1 MKIRLKFLV
10 KLLAGSGFFLLL
22 PHCAKVGTF
31 SGGDKD
37 SIPPVLVASR
47 PELGALH
54 FDSKKIELDFNEYL
68 SLKNLPQEFLVSPP
82 LKNKPVT
89 KLKGKSLLIEIEDT
103 LLPNTTYTLNFG
115 NAVADFTEGNPI
127 RNFEYVF
134 STGSFID
141 SFTFKGK
148 IFNAIDSKPPKEQVL
163 VMLYENLADSAPF
176 KEIPLYAGRVDKEG
190 FFALHNL
197 RPDTFRIFALA
208 DANSNMRFDPPD
220 EAIAFAD
227 TMLILHPDQFKT
239 ADTVYVVPDTLASV
253 TSADSTLLDTLPLK
267 KEYAVSIE
275 LSLFKE
281 KNKKQ
286 YLSDSK
292 RIDEKSLRFTFSLPL
307 RDTFSITPLD
317 SFLLEPW
324 ALVEPSP
331 GNDTLIYWIRDSLLY
346 KKEILKMLVAHVDL
360 DSMGMPF
367 IRTDTMDFRFTP
379 KQAPKGKK
387 GQPAPPV
394 SSQLGIGIPN
404 PRLLDL
410 YSPLIFV
417 SPLPIDS
424 IGLNSVQLSELVD
437 SIEKPVRFTFIR
449 DSLYPRTIYLRAPWK
464 EESKYKCII
473 YPDAVKNIYDI
484 PVDTLRMEF
493 TVQKLDYY
501 GKLIVS
507 VKNSNSPIILQL
519 LEGEKMLRQI
529 ISPPKSKLNFDF
541 LNPKKYTLKAIED
554 LNGNGMWDTGD
565 YLNGIQPERIL
576 FYKEPIE
583 IRSNWDLDVEVDMSK
598 VK

>member
-1 MKIRLKFLV
+1 MKIRIKFLLQ
-10 KLLAGSGFFLLL
+10 LLAGSGFFLLL
-22 PHCAKVGTF
+22 THCAKVGTF

-47 PELGALH
+47 PEIGSLH
-54 FDSKKIELDFNEYL
+54 FDSKKIELDFDEYL
-68 SLKNLPQEFLVSPP
+68 SLKSLPQEFLVSPP

-127 RNFEYVF
+127 HNFEYVF
-134 STGSFID
+134 STGAFID

-163 VMLYENLADSAPF
+163 VMLFENLADSAPY

-190 FFALHNL
+190 IFALHNL
-197 RPDTFRIFALA
+197 RPDTFRVFALA

-227 TMLILHPDQFKT
+227 TLLILHPDLFKM
-239 ADTVYVVPDTLASV
+239 ADTAIVVPDTLPAVAS
-253 TSADSTLLDTLPLK
+253 DSTLTDTLPPK
-267 KEYAVSIE
+267 KEYALSLE
-275 LSLFKE
+275 LALFKE

-292 RIDEKSLRFTFSLPL
+292 RIDDKSLSFTFSLPL
-307 RDTFSITPLD
+307 RDTFSVTPLD
-317 SFLLEPW
+317 TFLLDPW
-324 ALVEPSP
+324 AFVEASP
-331 GNDTLIYWIRDSLLY
+331 RNDTLIYWIRDSLLY
-346 KKEILKMLVAHVDL
+346 KKEILKMLVAHADL

-367 IRTDTMDFRFTP
+367 TRTDTMDFRFTP
-379 KQAPKGKK
+379 KQAPKRKK
-387 GQPAPPV
+387 DQPPPPLR
-394 SSQLGIGIPN
+394 SQLGISIPN

-410 YSPLIFV
+410 YSPLIFL
-417 SPLPIDS
+417 SPLPVDS
-424 IGLNSVQLSELVD
+424 IKPENIVLNELVD
-437 SIEKPVRFTFIR
+437 SIEKPVKFSFSR
-449 DSLYPRTIYLRAPWK
+449 DSLHPRTLYIRAAWK
-464 EESKYKCII
+464 EESKYQCIVF
-473 YPDAVKNIYDI
+473 PQAVKNMYGI
-484 PVDTLRMEF
+484 PVDTLKMEF
-493 TVQKLDYY
+493 SVQKLDYY

-507 VKNSNSPIILQL
+507 VNKINTPVVLQL
-519 LEGEKMLRQI
+519 LDGEKLVRQI
-529 ISPPKSKLNFDF
+529 ASPAKNKINFDF

-565 YLNGIQPERIL
+565 YLKGIQPERVL
-576 FYKEPIE
+576 FYKELIE
-583 IRSNWDLDVEVDMSK
+583 IRSNWDLDVEIDMSK